1 MDGLIVIDKPP
12 GLTSHD
18 VVFWVRKLI
27 KGEKTGHCGT
37 LDPDATGVLLVTIG
51 KATRLFP
58 FLSGHE
64 KTYRGTIRFGFST
77 DTYDASGRPTSPEN
91 PDCPEENEIRGAMRK
106 IEGKIFQT
114 PPPFSAKKLGGQ
126 PSYKLA
132 RAEKDVILKAQEVTV
147 RRFELEAFRPPLAD
161 FTAECSSGT
170 YVRALANDLGRLLG
184 CGAHLAGLRRTVSGD
199 FGLADAHSL
208 DEVRSRAEAGDL
220 KRLVVPI
227 EDLLPRLQAIMLEI
241 EGEERAR
248 HGNRILPNHVLALP
262 DGWPH
267 ASPGQDSVFRLIAR
281 DGRLLALARL
291 SQDREGL
298 SPFLVL
304 SD

>member
-18 VVFWVRKLI
+18 VVLWVRKLI

-37 LDPDATGVLLVTIG
+37 LDPDATGVLLVTVG

-91 PDCPEENEIRGAMRK
+91 PVCPEENEIRGAMRK
-106 IEGKIFQT
+106 LEGKIFQT

-170 YVRALANDLGRLLG
+170 YVRALAHDFGRLLG

-208 DEVRSRAEAGDL
+208 DEVRSRAEAGNL

-227 EDLLPRLQAIMLEI
+227 EDLLPRLQAIMLET
-241 EGEERAR
+241 EGEERVR

-267 ASPGQDSVFRLIAR
+267 TSPGQDSVFRLISR
-281 DGRLLALARL
+281 DGRLLALARP
-291 SQDREGL
+291 SHDREGL

>member
-37 LDPDATGVLLVTIG
+37 LDPDATGVLLVTVG

-91 PDCPEENEIRGAMRK
+91 PVCPEENEIRGAMRK
-106 IEGKIFQT
+106 LEGKIFQT

-267 ASPGQDSVFRLIAR
+267 ASPEQDSVFRLIAR
-281 DGRLLALARL
+281 DGRLLALARP
-291 SQDREGL
+291 SHDREGL

>member
-1 MDGLIVIDKPP
+1 LDGLIVIDKPP

-91 PDCPEENEIRGAMRK
+91 PVYPEENEIRGAMRK
-106 IEGKIFQT
+106 LEGKIFQT

-170 YVRALANDLGRLLG
+170 YVRALAHDLGRLLG

-227 EDLLPRLQAIMLEI
+227 EDLLPRLQAIMLET
-241 EGEERAR
+241 EGEERAC

-267 ASPGQDSVFRLIAR
+267 ASPEQDSVFRLIAR
-281 DGRLLALARL
+281 DGRLLALARP
-291 SQDREGL
+291 SHDREGL

>member
-27 KGEKTGHCGT
+27 KDEKTGHCGT
-37 LDPDATGVLLVTIG
+37 LDPDATGVLLVTVG

-64 KTYRGTIRFGFST
+64 KTYRGTVRFGFST

-91 PDCPEENEIRGAMRK
+91 PVCPEENKIRGAMRK
-106 IEGKIFQT
+106 LEGKIFQT

-132 RAEKDVILKAQEVTV
+132 RAEKSVILKAQEVTV
-147 RRFELEAFRPPLAD
+147 RRFELDGFRPPLTD
-161 FTAECSSGT
+161 FTTECSSGT
-170 YVRALANDLGRLLG
+170 YVRALAHDLGRLLG

-227 EDLLPRLQAIMLEI
+227 EDLLPRLQAIMLETD
-241 EGEERAR
+241 GEERAR

-281 DGRLLALARL
+281 DGRLLALARP

>member
-1 MDGLIVIDKPP
+1 LDGLIVIDKPP

-18 VVFWVRKLI
+18 VVLWVRKLI

-37 LDPDATGVLLVTIG
+37 LDPDATGVLLVTVG

-91 PDCPEENEIRGAMRK
+91 PVCPEENEIRGAMRK
-106 IEGKIFQT
+106 LEGKIFQT

-170 YVRALANDLGRLLG
+170 YVRALAHDLGRLLG

-227 EDLLPRLQAIMLEI
+227 EDLLPRLQAIMLETD
-241 EGEERAR
+241 GEERAR

-281 DGRLLALARL
+281 DGRLLALARP

>member
-1 MDGLIVIDKPP
+1 LDGLIVIDKPP

-18 VVFWVRKLI
+18 VVLGVRRLI
-27 KGEKTGHCGT
+27 HGEKTGHCGT
-37 LDPDATGVLLVTIG
+37 LDPDATGVLLVTVG
-51 KATRLFP
+51 KATHLFP
-58 FLSGHE
+58 FLSGHD

-77 DTYDASGRPTSPEN
+77 DTYDASGRPTSPES
-91 PDCPEENEIRGAMRK
+91 PDCPDENAVRGAMRK
-106 IEGKIFQT
+106 FEGRISQT

-132 RAEKDVILKAQEVTV
+132 RADKDAVLKAQEVTV
-147 RRFELEAFRPPLAD
+147 RRFELEVFRPPLAD

-170 YVRALANDLGRLLG
+170 YIRALAHDLGRLLG

-208 DEVRSRAEAGDL
+208 DEVLSRAEAGDWQG
-220 KRLVVPI
+220 LVVPI
-227 EDLLPRLQAIMLEI
+227 EKLLPRLPAIRLDV

-248 HGNRILPNHVLALP
+248 HGNRILPGHVLALP
-262 DGWPH
+262 NGWPD
-267 ASPGQDSVFRLIAR
+267 ASSGQDPVVRIVAR
-281 DGRLLALARL
+281 DGRLLALARP
-291 SQDREGL
+291 SHDGEGF

>member
-1 MDGLIVIDKPP
+1 
-12 GLTSHD
+12 
-18 VVFWVRKLI
+18 
-27 KGEKTGHCGT
+27 
-37 LDPDATGVLLVTIG
+37 
-51 KATRLFP
+51 
-58 FLSGHE
+58 
-64 KTYRGTIRFGFST
+64 
-77 DTYDASGRPTSPEN
+77 
-91 PDCPEENEIRGAMRK
+91 
-106 IEGKIFQT
+106 
-114 PPPFSAKKLGGQ
+114 
-126 PSYKLA
+126 
-132 RAEKDVILKAQEVTV
+132 
-147 RRFELEAFRPPLAD
+147 
-161 FTAECSSGT
+161 
-170 YVRALANDLGRLLG
+170 LGRLLG

-227 EDLLPRLQAIMLEI
+227 EDLLPRLQAIMLET

-281 DGRLLALARL
+281 DGRLLALARP

>member
-27 KGEKTGHCGT
+27 KDEKTGHCGT
-37 LDPDATGVLLVTIG
+37 LDPDATGVLLVTVG

-64 KTYRGTIRFGFST
+64 KTYRGTVRFGFST
-77 DTYDASGRPTSPEN
+77 DTYDASGRPTSSEN
-91 PDCPEENEIRGAMRK
+91 PVCPEENEIRGAMRK
-106 IEGKIFQT
+106 LEGKIFQT

-170 YVRALANDLGRLLG
+170 YVRALAHDLGRLLG

-227 EDLLPRLQAIMLEI
+227 EDLLPRLQAIMLET

-281 DGRLLALARL
+281 DGRLLALARP